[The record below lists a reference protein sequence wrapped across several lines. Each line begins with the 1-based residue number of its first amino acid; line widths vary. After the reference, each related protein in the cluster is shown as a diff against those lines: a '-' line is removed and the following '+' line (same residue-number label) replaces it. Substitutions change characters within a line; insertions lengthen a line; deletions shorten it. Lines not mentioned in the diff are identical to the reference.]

1 MSNKS
6 GLAGQSLSSLA
17 TIELPAGLTSIGAR
31 AFQGCS
37 SLATIEL
44 PAGLSP
50 RAATL
55 MTFKLKHASSGF
67 DGTVTHLETCWATGA
82 SQRCEHRVARDRH
95 RSIHC

>member
-50 RAATL
+50 RAAASTALEL
-55 MTFKLKHASSGF
+55 MDSSGF
-67 DGTVTHLETCWATGA
+67 NGTVTHLETCWATG
-82 SQRCEHRVARDRH
+82 V
-95 RSIHC
+95 